1 MRHHIGQ
8 AACELDVCFWHVDCW
23 QRLAS
28 FSGSKLPQTH
38 LLAVLQVQYRMHP
51 ALSQFPSNSF
61 YEGTLQNGV
70 TQAERLQPQVTF
82 PWPQPDKPMMFYV
95 QLGVEEISTTG
106 TSYLNRAGVQR
117 TLYSAWAALSSEK
130 PLQFGH
136 CRVKVLLEL
145 QVFGMN
151 LVLRCSFRNML
162 LQTCTANGCMSWAL
176 LDRPIQPVLLAECTP
191 NGPFPSHYGAH

>member
-1 MRHHIGQ
+1 M
-8 AACELDVCFWHVDCW
+8 
-23 QRLAS
+23 S
-28 FSGSKLPQTH
+28 FSGSKKPQTR

-117 TLYSAWAALSSEK
+117 NLYSASAAMPSER
-130 PLQFGH
+130 PVQLGR
-136 CRVKVLLEL
+136 CRVRVLLEL
-145 QVFGMN
+145 QFFVVFSCSG
-151 LVLRCSFRNML
+151 CSFESML
-162 LQTCTANGCMSWAL
+162 LPKGTADGFMN
-176 LDRPIQPVLLAECTP
+176 
-191 NGPFPSHYGAH
+191 

>member
-1 MRHHIGQ
+1 MR
-8 AACELDVCFWHVDCW
+8 
-23 QRLAS
+23 
-28 FSGSKLPQTH
+28 

-106 TSYLNRAGVQR
+106 TSYLNRAGVQQN
-117 TLYSAWAALSSEK
+117 LYSS
-130 PLQFGH
+130 
-136 CRVKVLLEL
+136 
-145 QVFGMN
+145 
-151 LVLRCSFRNML
+151 
-162 LQTCTANGCMSWAL
+162 
-176 LDRPIQPVLLAECTP
+176 
-191 NGPFPSHYGAH
+191 